1 MESNSSF
8 SSKSVNWIS
17 DDELDE
23 NSKASI
29 SMYKFIE
36 TDFINCLE
44 YVPVVEQHFS
54 VYSYRFASLLL
65 RIGPELLRKM
75 NIVLF
80 DSNRSSS
87 FHFDYDVKPSLIEL
101 QDKCAKRKDGFI
113 DYYNVLSVV
122 LLCTLSRQAVK
133 VKPLNKYILP
143 FEFEMRD
150 RRKIIPWWDDGYN
163 ALRHRVIHEFKES
176 ATLRNTLF
184 ALSALW
190 FLHYEFNTR
199 FPHSFPSEIFEE
211 YQDLDSNDV
220 KRIGLLRYKQENK
233 G

>member
-1 MESNSSF
+1 MKSNSDLN
-8 SSKSVNWIS
+8 SKPVNWIM
-17 DDELDE
+17 DDVLEE
-23 NSKASI
+23 NKQASI

-36 TDFINCLE
+36 ADFLNCLE
-44 YVPVVEQHFS
+44 YVPLCENHLS
-54 VYSYRFASLLL
+54 VYSYRFANLLL

-80 DSNRSSS
+80 DSDRSAC
-87 FHFDYDVKPSLIEL
+87 FDFDEWKPSLIEL
-101 QDKCAKRKDGFI
+101 QEKCEKRKDNFR
-113 DYYNVLSVV
+113 DYYNVLSKVI
-122 LLCTLSRQAVK
+122 LCQLDRQAVK

-143 FEFEMRD
+143 FEFELRKGK
-150 RRKIIPWWDDGYN
+150 KIIPWWEDGYN

-190 FLHYEFNTR
+190 FLHYEFNAR
-199 FPHSFPSEIFEE
+199 IPHSFPSEIFGE

-220 KRIGLLRYKQENK
+220 KRTGLLHYKQKNRS
-233 G
+233 